1 MEVTK
6 NSFTILMSSSHPT
19 PAVNLVDHK
28 LVSELKLKMF
38 DLQCRR
44 FHFGGQKLRI
54 LGKVSTSVQCIIDG
68 KVLGN
73 LHFKASIVENLYE
86 YFDSHS
92 VAGDKLSQ
100 VLSTPEPQTPQKT
113 IKKRKKNVNLFN
125 SPTSTNSSAG
135 HSHHNPNKFRRPT
148 STNSQNGDSYETDDN
163 DDWAEDTLAVMLAQL
178 NIQSVALICC
188 QKL

>member
-1 MEVTK
+1 MCESVTK
-6 NSFTILMSSSHPT
+6 CQDSHGGDKEFVVACKARPFTILMSSSLPT

-28 LVSELKLKMF
+28 LVSELKLKMS

-54 LGKVSTSVQCIIDG
+54 LGKISTSVQCIIDG

-73 LHFKASIVENLYE
+73 LHFKASVVENLYE

-100 VLSTPEPQTPQKT
+100 VLSTPESKTPQKP
-113 IKKRKKNVNLFN
+113 IKKKKKNVN
-125 SPTSTNSSAG
+125 
-135 HSHHNPNKFRRPT
+135 
-148 STNSQNGDSYETDDN
+148 
-163 DDWAEDTLAVMLAQL
+163 
-178 NIQSVALICC
+178 
-188 QKL
+188 